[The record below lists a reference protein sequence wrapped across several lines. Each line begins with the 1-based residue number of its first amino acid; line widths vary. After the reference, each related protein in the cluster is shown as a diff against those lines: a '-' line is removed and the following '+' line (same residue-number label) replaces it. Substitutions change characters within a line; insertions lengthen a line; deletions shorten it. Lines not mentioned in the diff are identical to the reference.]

1 MVRAYRES
9 DRQQM
14 IQLIADMRVLLA
26 GFRSIEAERN
36 IESAREELD
45 EYLKKGYPIYVHEK
59 DERILGYLVCRVDDD
74 VVWAES
80 VYVLPD
86 SRRLGVGSALYDE
99 AERLAREKGSET
111 VYNWVHPNNQ
121 ISLEFL
127 KSRGY
132 TVLNLIEIRR
142 PYDGESLTKRIP
154 VGLNEFDY

>member
-9 DRQQM
+9 DRQQV
-14 IQLIADMRVLLA
+14 IQLIADMRVFLA
-26 GFRSIEAERN
+26 GFRSIEAERDM
-36 IESAREELD
+36 ESARLELD
-45 EYLKKGYPIYVHEK
+45 E
-59 DERILGYLVCRVDDD
+59 YLVCRVDGD

-80 VYVLPD
+80 IYVLPD
-86 SRRLGVGSALYDE
+86 SRRLGVGSLLYEE
-99 AERLAREKGSET
+99 AERLAREKGTET

-121 ISLEFL
+121 VCLDFL

-142 PYDGESLTKRIP
+142 PYDGENLAERIQ